1 MKKKNL
7 YLNILFIIVFA
18 LSGCK
23 KEEEIIQVTEVTTFS
38 VSDIS
43 YQSATCGGSVSCE
56 GTTITACG
64 ICWSTKESPTLADSI
79 TVDRNE
85 AGSFTSTMK
94 SLKPDLTY
102 YVRAYA
108 TNGTNTFYGSTM
120 KFKTKRTSISVATT
134 RANTIL
140 NNSAICG
147 GTILTTNE
155 AALVTRGVCWS
166 LSPYPTTED
175 DYTTV
180 TSTAKNF
187 SVKLSNL
194 EPNKLYYVRAYAG
207 SYNELIYGD
216 NIIFKTRQTAL
227 SITGPTLSNIT
238 TSTVKCSGTVTSEQS
253 TAIIERGVCWSTNS
267 IPTIADNKSIEGKG
281 DGTFTVSVT
290 DLKANTTYNIR
301 TYVTD
306 IEGTVYGDI
315 ISFKTNANTIVNVPT
330 VSTLSVVKTSTYN
343 AQIQGQITSEGNAS
357 VTSYGYYCS
366 TSANPVESNS
376 FNSGYDY
383 GTTTSFTMTIVSLT
397 SGVKYYVRAFA
408 KNSFGIGYGNVI
420 EYVH

>member
-7 YLNILFIIVFA
+7 YLSVLFIIVFA

-23 KEEEIIQVTEVTTFS
+23 KEEDLLQVTEVTTFS

-64 ICWSTKESPTLADSI
+64 ICWSTKESPTIYDSI
-79 TVDRNE
+79 TVDRNK

-94 SLKPDLTY
+94 SLQPNLIY

-108 TNGTNTFYGSTM
+108 TDGTNTIYGSTM
-120 KFKTKRTSISVATT
+120 TFKTKRASIGVTT
-134 RANTIL
+134 TQANTIL
-140 NNSAICG
+140 HNSAICG
-147 GTILTTNE
+147 GTIFNANN

-166 LSPYPTTED
+166 LSPYPTIED
-175 DYTTV
+175 DYTTYA
-180 TSTAKNF
+180 STGNNF

-194 EPNKLYYVRAYAG
+194 EPNKLYYARAYAG
-207 SYNELIYGD
+207 SNNELIYGG
-216 NIIFKTRQTAL
+216 NIVFKTRQTAL

-238 TSTVKCSGTVTSEQS
+238 TSTVKCSGTVTSEQP

-267 IPTIADNKSIEGKG
+267 IPTVADNKSIEGKG
-281 DGTFTVSVT
+281 DGTFTASVT

-315 ISFKTNANTIVNVPT
+315 VSFKTNDNTIVNVPT

-343 AQIQGQITSEGNAS
+343 AKLQGQITSEGNAS

-376 FNSGYDY
+376 FISGYDY
-383 GTTTSFTMTIVSLT
+383 GTTTSFSMTIVSLT
-397 SGVKYYVRAFA
+397 SGVKYYARAFA
-408 KNSFGIGYGNVI
+408 KNSYGIGYGNVI